1 MSLGLLRGCARGFI
15 SLLWQ
20 EIIYPRVLTEMWK
33 IRWCIG
39 PNKIVHEPSKESKV
53 GPVVA
58 NCLSAGWLTVWET
71 FPCTPVMASLGTAHV
86 GFNRLF
92 LVSIACLMQFVHPT
106 YTQHAHERF
115 GGETSPTLPKRKG
128 LLKQTQAHWRMHW
141 SHPYRNGEIWQDPHG
156 PPMDR
161 WSPNS
166 SWGWIKANPNHSQP
180 RLEGRMWT
188 CNPRDSRGGVSLRWV
203 DGLMS
208 ISPLVCSIHGLSQI
222 KTMIFDITKTSKT
235 NYGTMVKFGWY
246 HKFISFDPQVLVK
259 LAESCWT
266 IPSR

>member
-39 PNKIVHEPSKESKV
+39 PNKIVHEPSKERKV

-58 NCLSAGWLTVWET
+58 NWLPAGWLTVWET
-71 FPCTPVMASLGTAHV
+71 SPCTPVMASLGTAHV

-115 GGETSPTLPKRKG
+115 GGETSPTSPKRKG

-141 SHPYRNGEIWQDPHG
+141 SHPYRSEIWQAPHFCPPWTADPPIH
-156 PPMDR
+156 
-161 WSPNS
+161 
-166 SWGWIKANPNHSQP
+166 
-180 RLEGRMWT
+180 L
-188 CNPRDSRGGVSLRWV
+188 GV
-203 DGLMS
+203 
-208 ISPLVCSIHGLSQI
+208 
-222 KTMIFDITKTSKT
+222 
-235 NYGTMVKFGWY
+235 
-246 HKFISFDPQVLVK
+246 
-259 LAESCWT
+259 E
-266 IPSR
+266 